1 MFELDLPT
9 IVFQIINFLLLAVVL
24 GKFLFNPTVRMIKER
39 ERQVEGM
46 LADAERKRAEAERLR
61 DVLAGRIGDAEK
73 EAEKMI
79 RQARERMEEERRE
92 ILGRAQREAEELL
105 RQAREDMEE
114 ERKKAIENFREEI
127 ADTIIELSAEVVRSV
142 VTERV
147 HHDLITALCGDLW
160 RLSEISTY
168 RRAMAREAPT
178 VFVTTPI
185 PLSEE
190 ERGMLA
196 DTFSAVVDR
205 RVTLEVTEDPS
216 LIAGLKVRI
225 ADTIFD
231 NSLRRQLTSIRER
244 LGQELKPTTFPQG
257 L

>member
-1 MFELDLPT
+1 
-9 IVFQIINFLLLAVVL
+9 
-24 GKFLFNPTVRMIKER
+24 
-39 ERQVEGM
+39 
-46 LADAERKRAEAERLR
+46 
-61 DVLAGRIGDAEK
+61 
-73 EAEKMI
+73 
-79 RQARERMEEERRE
+79 MEEERRE

-105 RQAREDMEE
+105 RQAREEMEE
-114 ERKKAIENFREEI
+114 ERKKAIENFREEM

-160 RLSEISTY
+160 RLSESEIATY
-168 RRAMAREAPT
+168 RRAMARETPT

-257 L
+257 R

>member
-1 MFELDLPT
+1 
-9 IVFQIINFLLLAVVL
+9 
-24 GKFLFNPTVRMIKER
+24 
-39 ERQVEGM
+39 M

-79 RQARERMEEERRE
+79 RQARERIEEERRE

-114 ERKKAIENFREEI
+114 ERKKAIEKFREEI

-160 RLSEISTY
+160 RLSESEISTY